1 MPFYCFFVIYY
12 FFVRS
17 KIEILS
23 KTKFHEESKINKTLI
38 TIFHGFIEITL
49 NNTKKYFTKIFLSS
63 ISKHI
68 KSVRFIQFLSLTP
81 RFILE
86 LIVVLIIFI
95 YFNFKNL
102 NENQILEAMPIFG
115 LYIFAGYRILPSLNR
130 MNNYVMAIKSVKIA
144 LDYIFTE
151 TQKIKNKNLNTKIVK
166 KIDKVSLKNI
176 NYIYPETTT
185 KVFKRNINLTFESGN
200 CYGLVGDSGSGKSI

>member
-1 MPFYCFFVIYY
+1 MFFFVIYY

-144 LDYIFTE
+144 FRLYFYR
-151 TQKIKNKNLNTKIVK
+151 NTK
-166 KIDKVSLKNI
+166 N
-176 NYIYPETTT
+176 
-185 KVFKRNINLTFESGN
+185 
-200 CYGLVGDSGSGKSI
+200 